1 MAKIYV
7 KDRRVNIDIEPSTHL
22 EYDIDRVLD
31 EKILE
36 VPYLTNEEKMNQLV
50 MLEDCCM
57 NCPI

>member
-36 VPYLTNEEKMNQLV
+36 VPYLTNEEKIELV
-50 MLEDCCM
+50 ELT
-57 NCPI
+57 